1 MKRIFKFLG
10 SYKLESITGP
20 LLKLIEATLELTV
33 PLIIAKIIDVG
44 IANSDKDYTVRMS
57 LLLVLLGAIG
67 LVCAVAAQ
75 YFAAKA
81 SVGVSTRMRGLLFA
95 RMQSFSYAD
104 IDTLGTSTMITR
116 ITSDIDKV
124 QSGLNLGLRLLLR
137 SPFVV
142 FGAMIMA
149 FTIDVPAALTFAA
162 VIPALSIVVYGIM
175 LISVPLHKKVQSGLD
190 SVLHK
195 TRESQSG
202 ARVVRAFS
210 KEDEDIEKFNAEC
223 ERLMHSQTTVGGI
236 SALLNPLTYVL
247 INLAIVWL
255 IHIGAV
261 RVDSGMLTQGEVV
274 ALYNYMSQILIELI
288 KLANLIVSITKAIA
302 SSGRVCAIIDMP
314 STQSFGDKNEL
325 PCESDTVIEFCDVAF
340 KYARGSTEAVEGI
353 SFTAR
358 RGEKIGIIGG
368 TGSGKSTLI
377 NMIPRYY
384 DATGGK
390 VLICGTPVAE
400 YTKDALRKSVGI
412 VPQRAVL
419 FSGTVREN
427 MLMGNPE
434 ATDDQINDALKAAQI
449 FDTVAEK
456 GGLDARVSEG
466 GKNFSGGQRQRLT
479 VARAL
484 VKKPKILILDDAASA
499 LDFATEAN
507 MRRDISDYCQDT
519 TTVTVSQR
527 TSSVMGCDKILVL
540 EDGELVGLGT
550 HSELMDS
557 CEIYREIHLSQFGN
571 SDGQEESGGGTKK

>member
-10 SYKLESITGP
+10 SYKLESIFGP
-20 LLKLIEATLELTV
+20 LLKLIEATLELIV

-44 IANSDKDYTVRMS
+44 IASADKDYTVWMS

-81 SVGVSTRMRGLLFA
+81 SVGVSAKMRGLLFA
-95 RMQSFSYAD
+95 RMQSFSYSD
-104 IDTLGTSTMITR
+104 IDRLGTSTMITR

-124 QSGLNLGLRLLLR
+124 QTGLNLGLRLLLR

-149 FTIDVPAALTFAA
+149 FTIDVPSALTFVA

-175 LISVPLHKKVQSGLD
+175 LISVPLHKRVQSGLD
-190 SVLHK
+190 VVLHK
-195 TRESQSG
+195 TRESLGG

-210 KEDEDIEKFNAEC
+210 KEDEDIEKFNTES
-223 ERLMHSQTTVGGI
+223 ERLMRSQTTVGGI

-255 IHIGAV
+255 IHTGAI
-261 RVDSGMLTQGEVV
+261 RVDEGMLSQGEVV

-314 STQSFGDKNEL
+314 ETQSFGHVAESPRDSEL
-325 PCESDTVIEFCDVAF
+325 SIEFKGVSF
-340 KYARGSTEAVEGI
+340 KYARGSTEAIEGI
-353 SFTAR
+353 SFTAKQ
-358 RGEKIGIIGG
+358 GEKIGIIGG

-384 DATGGK
+384 DATGGE

-400 YTKDALRKSVGI
+400 YTKEALRCAVGI
-412 VPQRAVL
+412 VPQRATL
-419 FSGTVREN
+419 FCGTVREN
-427 MLMGNPE
+427 MLMGNPT
-434 ATDDQINDALKAAQI
+434 ATDDEINEALRTAQI
-449 FDTVAEK
+449 LDTVLEK
-456 GGLDARVSEG
+456 GGLDAVVSEG

-484 VKKPKILILDDAASA
+484 VRKPRILILDDSASA

-507 MRRDISDYCQDT
+507 MRRDIAGYCQDT

-540 EDGELVGLGT
+540 EDGQLVGLGT
-550 HSELMDS
+550 HTELIER
-557 CEIYREIHLSQFGN
+557 CEIYREIHLSQFGKSN
-571 SDGQEESGGGTKK
+571 GQPESEGGTEK

>member
-10 SYKLESITGP
+10 SYKLESIVGP
-20 LLKLIEATLELTV
+20 LLKLIEATLELIV
-33 PLIIAKIIDVG
+33 PLVIAKIIDVG
-44 IANSDKDYTVRMS
+44 IASSDKCYTVRMS
-57 LLLVLLGAIG
+57 LLLVLLGAVG
-67 LVCAVAAQ
+67 LICAVAAQ

-81 SVGVSTRMRGLLFA
+81 SVGVSAKMRGLLFA
-95 RMQSFSYAD
+95 RMQSFSYSD

-149 FTIDVPAALTFAA
+149 FTIDIPSALTFAA

-210 KEDEDIEKFNAEC
+210 KENEDIESFDGES

-255 IHIGAV
+255 IHIGAI
-261 RVDSGMLTQGEVV
+261 RVDEGMLTQGEVV

-314 STQSFGDKNEL
+314 KTQSFGDIDEL
-325 PCESDTVIEFCDVAF
+325 PKDAEAVIDFRSVAF
-340 KYARGSTEAVEGI
+340 RYARGSTEAVEGI
-353 SFTAR
+353 SFTAGC
-358 RGEKIGIIGG
+358 GEKIGIIGG

-384 DATGGK
+384 DATAGE
-390 VLICGTPVAE
+390 VLICGIPIE
-400 YTKDALRKSVGI
+400 KYTKDALRKAVGI
-412 VPQRAVL
+412 VPQRAIL

-427 MLMGNPE
+427 MLMGNPN
-434 ATDDQINDALKAAQI
+434 ATDAQINEALRAAQI

-456 GGLDARVSEG
+456 GGLDAEVAEG

-507 MRRDISDYCQDT
+507 MRHDIAKYSENT

-540 EDGELVGLGT
+540 EDGELVGIGT

-557 CEIYREIHLSQFGN
+557 CEIYREIHLSQFGDA
-571 SDGQEESGGGTKK
+571 DGQEKSSGGTKK